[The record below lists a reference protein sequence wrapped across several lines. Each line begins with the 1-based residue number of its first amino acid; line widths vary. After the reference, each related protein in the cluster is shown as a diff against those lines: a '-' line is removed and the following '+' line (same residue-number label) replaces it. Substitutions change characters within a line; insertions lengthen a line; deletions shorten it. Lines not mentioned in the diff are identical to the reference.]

1 MLIFLQ
7 EALHAPDIGMT
18 VISIGC
24 ITKASYTVLFDG
36 GTCKIQNKNTKIV
49 GQIPVS
55 QNRLYKMECEHV
67 GLVIPEDNSILALYQ
82 HLRHILADAIH
93 TLVCYNVIT
102 RLQLLDDKW
111 PIFCESCKYAKATWK
126 CINKEQTTP
135 PAKSFG
141 DKIHLD
147 LVLLQLKPMFFKTLW

>member
-111 PIFCESCKYAKATWK
+111 PIFCESCKYAKAT
-126 CINKEQTTP
+126 
-135 PAKSFG
+135 
-141 DKIHLD
+141 
-147 LVLLQLKPMFFKTLW
+147 

>member
-1 MLIFLQ
+1 MLILLR

-24 ITKASYTVLFDG
+24 ITKAGYTVLFDG

-67 GLVIPEDNSILALYQ
+67 DCDPEDNSILAL
-82 HLRHILADAIH
+82 ISA
-93 TLVCYNVIT
+93 
-102 RLQLLDDKW
+102 LD
-111 PIFCESCKYAKATWK
+111 IS
-126 CINKEQTTP
+126 
-135 PAKSFG
+135 
-141 DKIHLD
+141 
-147 LVLLQLKPMFFKTLW
+147 